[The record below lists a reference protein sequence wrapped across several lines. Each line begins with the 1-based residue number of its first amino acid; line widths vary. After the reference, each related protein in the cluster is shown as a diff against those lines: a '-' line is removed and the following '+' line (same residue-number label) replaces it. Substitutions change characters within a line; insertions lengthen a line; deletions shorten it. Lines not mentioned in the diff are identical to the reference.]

1 MLSSQGVRHRDRFG
15 LPSPSLRVFSRAK
28 LIDPA
33 LIHPDFLALRGVPL
47 TSLRI
52 GYPSHV

>member
-1 MLSSQGVRHRDRFG
+1 MLSSQGARHRDRFG

-28 LIDPA
+28 LID